1 MDTKLYV
8 HLLKYAAP
16 FPLTSLHIQSA
27 ALRTDMENYSANL
40 LCTTVPPLWLFFWQ
54 PTKMA
59 RSFICLCVL
68 RVGTQGSGR
77 AGGLFVFFWQMVAND
92 CKCLCSTGSYVVLWR
107 RGTVVLTAGNLM
119 ITRDPRFRLIDG
131 HNLEIRNVMPQD
143 AGDYVCS
150 IGSAENK
157 EQTHTL
163 EILGELSLIKR
174 PFAPVLFATGANVM
188 HSIRGSPTLFCST
201 GAHQASDWAVECFL
215 GLNKLQIN
223 FQLAFSAWFAFYWQQ
238 AHPAFG

>member
-1 MDTKLYV
+1 
-8 HLLKYAAP
+8 
-16 FPLTSLHIQSA
+16 
-27 ALRTDMENYSANL
+27 
-40 LCTTVPPLWLFFWQ
+40 
-54 PTKMA
+54 
-59 RSFICLCVL
+59 
-68 RVGTQGSGR
+68 
-77 AGGLFVFFWQMVAND
+77 MVAND

-163 EILGELSLIKR
+163 EILGE
-174 PFAPVLFATGANVM
+174 F
-188 HSIRGSPTLFCST
+188 
-201 GAHQASDWAVECFL
+201 
-215 GLNKLQIN
+215 
-223 FQLAFSAWFAFYWQQ
+223 
-238 AHPAFG
+238 